1 MRRWGPI
8 FALLVSVGLNVGI
21 FAMLALEKFRP
32 KEAPVPQVG
41 PPPSVAGP
49 AGPPPPASESPAG
62 RDPRADPSLDPKRD
76 PRPQQTPPRFPEPEP
91 RRPVV
96 PPSTSTEGTAR
107 VEPLGLEGEPLLVPR
122 GGPPR
127 QRLEMLADR
136 LGVLGAARA
145 RFIEI
150 QIRMFE
156 ETSARRFE
164 VQRLR
169 RAVQLEMLAEVPDRA
184 RIEQLLAE
192 VAKRQAD
199 LDRKTFAAILEARE
213 LLPATSR
220 RMYVEFIGRIRFGAG
235 EAAVPPK
242 LRPRLNPRGPLGP
255 NGPARPR
262 ELGSPQDFPPPS
274 PNGNPQPQG
283 LDRPPF
289 RDPRLNNPAMR
300 QEMLRRRRERLERKR
315 GYLESAP
322 PPTEPEAAPE
332 ASPPPPAKK

>member
-21 FAMLALEKFRP
+21 FAMLALEKLRP
-32 KEAPVPQVG
+32 AEVSVAQPG
-41 PPPSVAGP
+41 PPPSRPETSPRGSEPPEQVDP
-49 AGPPPPASESPAG
+49 PTDPPSNTRPQEPPP
-62 RDPRADPSLDPKRD
+62 R
-76 PRPQQTPPRFPEPEP
+76 RPDPEP
-91 RRPVV
+91 RSGEDSRRPVGASPSN
-96 PPSTSTEGTAR
+96 PPTAR
-107 VEPLGLEGEPLLVPR
+107 VEPPPSGEMPPLVVPR

-127 QRLEMLADR
+127 QRLEILADR
-136 LGVLGAARA
+136 LGVVGAARA
-145 RFIEI
+145 RFLEI
-150 QIRMFE
+150 QVRMFE

-169 RAVQLEMLAEVPDRA
+169 RAVQIEMLAELPDRS
-184 RIEQLLAE
+184 RVEQLLAQ
-192 VAKRQAD
+192 VAERQAE
-199 LDRKTFAAILEARE
+199 LDRKTFAAILEARD

-235 EAAVPPK
+235 EAAVPQK

-262 ELGSPQDFPPPS
+262 ELGSPKEFPPPS

-315 GYLESAP
+315 EYLESAP

-332 ASPPPPAKK
+332 ASPPPPAKR